1 MPHRGEEARFQSL
14 TRLPQELVAAGRNTH
29 TYMYW
34 ECFGY
39 IYTYVYVLGVWR
51 HWEDSGIFKT
61 AFCFQTFCRTRQCF
75 KSYINTR
82 LNFGDHAI
90 MNEIIIEY
98 VELVNFGHTIEI
110 HIDSIFRKYTHLET
124 MCSDYAKALVLH
136 AAVCDVDFS
145 LILLSRTYTTMTS
158 FINPEARKTYQDQKD
173 ASMQLINDRL
183 LKFKTH
189 IRNLG
194 IRHTD
199 SEFANST
206 GTPAENSVSLLER
219 SRMIQG
225 LVKCLLRRNK
235 KYTEMMDV
243 NCAEA
248 LVLNAAICEIEYLLK
263 MLRTTYKNLE
273 PLTGSSD
280 EREKFKADSKT
291 SMSTQKKA
299 LALFKASVPMDVM
312 CCRLGI
318 TRTSTDATNSANVS
332 ANQARIDILHQA
344 MNNLCAVFAFYGI
357 DGTIC
362 MSVCNH
368 FGVQNVHDMACFDIG
383 NWSTYVAEYYTPNA
397 SILFQ
402 RIQNIIAGLGASHFD
417 FHSFHLLHPNCRPV
431 QVDNH
436 HRIEWQPHHCPH
448 P

>member
-1 MPHRGEEARFQSL
+1 M
-14 TRLPQELVAAGRNTH
+14 
-29 TYMYW
+29 
-34 ECFGY
+34 
-39 IYTYVYVLGVWR
+39 LGVWR
-51 HWEDSGIFKT
+51 HWEDSGTFKT
-61 AFCFQTFCRTRQCF
+61 AFCFQTFCRTRQGF

-90 MNEIIIEY
+90 MNEISIEY
-98 VELVNFGHTIEI
+98 VELVKFGHTIEI

-124 MCSDYAKALVLH
+124 MCSDYANALVLH
-136 AAVCDVDFS
+136 AAVRDIDFS
-145 LILLSRTYTTMTS
+145 LVLLLRTYTAITS

-173 ASMQLINDRL
+173 ASMQLKKDRL
-183 LKFKTH
+183 LELTTR
-189 IRNLG
+189 IRKLG

-199 SEFANST
+199 DDFTNSA
-206 GTPAENSVSLLER
+206 GTPAESGVLLRER
-219 SRMIQG
+219 SGTIQG
-225 LVKCLLRRNK
+225 LVKRLLTRNK

-243 NCAEA
+243 NCSEA
-248 LVLNAAICEIEYLLK
+248 LVLNAAIREIEYLLK
-263 MLRTTYKNLE
+263 MLRTIYKNLK

-357 DGTIC
+357 DGTRC

-368 FGVQNVHDMACFDIG
+368 FGIKNVHNMSCFDIG
-383 NWSTYVAEYYTPNA
+383 NWSTYVAEYNTPYA
-397 SILFQ
+397 LILFQ

-436 HRIEWQPHHCPH
+436 NRIEWQPYHYSDPRET
-448 P
+448 